1 MRNAGQIRALAPA
14 QARYREALQALRA
27 GNTPEATRLLGA
39 AADFDPAYPD
49 PHFTLA
55 RVLTFR
61 NPERAFGE
69 LGEALR
75 IVGRNYSWQR
85 HLVANVLT
93 GFLVVWTISL
103 LFAIVGI
110 TLRHLPHLVHIILE
124 LVGRSQSFLSRAG
137 AILIALAPLLW
148 GLGPIPTATVYAARP
163 G

>member
-1 MRNAGQIRALAPA
+1 TGVESKQVNRRQCRNAVQILSLAPA
-14 QARYREALQALRA
+14 QARYCDALAAFQA
-27 GNTPEATRLLGA
+27 GNTPEATRLLWA

-69 LGEALR
+69 LCEALR
-75 IVGRNYSWQR
+75 IVGRHYSWQR
-85 HLVANVLT
+85 HLLANVLT

-110 TLRHLPHLVHIILE
+110 TLRHLPHL
-124 LVGRSQSFLSRAG
+124 
-137 AILIALAPLLW
+137 
-148 GLGPIPTATVYAARP
+148 T
-163 G
+163 